1 MSKMVKQKKTDN
13 TENEKPKLTKAELEE
28 LVAEMNGQLMNA
40 QSIVNDL
47 VSQVNAHKA
56 LCAHYEKTM
65 NVLTGRLLG
74 LEQELQQQNEV
85 Q

>member
-1 MSKMVKQKKTDN
+1 MVKQKKTDN

-40 QSIVNDL
+40 QSKVNDL
-47 VSQVNAHKA
+47 DSQVNAHKA
-56 LCAHYEKTM
+56 LCDKNKKTM

>member
-1 MSKMVKQKKTDN
+1 MSKTKKKTEEDAN
-13 TENEKPKLTKAELEE
+13 PKLTKGELEE
-28 LVAEMNGQLMNA
+28 LVAKMNGELMNA
-40 QSIVNDL
+40 QAIVNEL

-65 NVLTGRLLG
+65 NVLTGRLLA
-74 LEQELQQQNEV
+74 LEEELKAKNEV

>member
-1 MSKMVKQKKTDN
+1 MSKTKKKT
-13 TENEKPKLTKAELEE
+13 EEKDAEPKLTKDELSE
-28 LVAEMNGQLMNA
+28 LVMKLNGQVMNA
-40 QSIVNDL
+40 QTIINDL

-74 LEQELQQQNEV
+74 LEQELQQKNEV

>member
-1 MSKMVKQKKTDN
+1 MSKTKKKT
-13 TENEKPKLTKAELEE
+13 EEKDAEPKLTNDELSE
-28 LVAEMNGQLMNA
+28 LVMKLNGQLMNA
-40 QSIVNDL
+40 QTIVNDL

-74 LEQELQQQNEV
+74 LEQELQQKNEV

>member
-1 MSKMVKQKKTDN
+1 MTKGKQTKQKDD
-13 TENEKPKLTKAELEE
+13 ENPKLTKGELEE
-28 LVAEMNGQLMNA
+28 LVAEMNGKLMNA
-40 QSIVNDL
+40 QAIINEL
-47 VSQVNAHKA
+47 VGQVNAHKS

-74 LEQELQQQNEV
+74 LEEELKEKNEV

>member
-1 MSKMVKQKKTDN
+1 MVKDKKTDKQN
-13 TENEKPKLTKAELEE
+13 DENPKLTKGELEE
-28 LVAEMNGQLMNA
+28 LVAEMNGKLMNA
-40 QSIVNDL
+40 QNIINEL
-47 VSQVNAHKA
+47 VGQVNAHKA

-74 LEQELQQQNEV
+74 LEQELQQKNEV